1 MSAPLT
7 VYVPGHDSVERRLLA
22 PGCAMV
28 GECGLVDLEDNRY
41 MRRPPYGDL
50 EAYLDCVR
58 RAAGRHV
65 ERYPTVARM
74 MLPEDE
80 LIAVGRWHPEDTELG
95 TPALRAM
102 SGLGR
107 LEVTNPVELE
117 AWTGLDLF
125 DGAPWRRPA

>member
-1 MSAPLT
+1 MPEPLT

-28 GECGLVDLEDNRY
+28 GELGLVDLEDNRY
-41 MRRPPYGDL
+41 GRDRPYGNVDV
-50 EAYLDCVR
+50 YVDCLR

-65 ERYPTVARM
+65 ERYPTVARV

-80 LIAVGRWHPEDTELG
+80 LIVVGRWHPEDTELG

-107 LEVTNPVELE
+107 LEVTDAGELE
-117 AWTGLDLF
+117 TWCGFDLF
-125 DGAPWRRPA
+125 DGAPWRRP